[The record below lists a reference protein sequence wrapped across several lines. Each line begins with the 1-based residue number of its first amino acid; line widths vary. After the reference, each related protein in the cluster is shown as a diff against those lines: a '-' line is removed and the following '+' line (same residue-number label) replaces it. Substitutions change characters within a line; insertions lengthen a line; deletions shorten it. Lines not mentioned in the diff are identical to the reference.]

1 MLYIRLTLICKSP
14 QLAPKLR
21 VSHVNLS
28 GPEYEIEY
36 RFYNEAIDCFLE
48 IDNQYRVVL
57 LLELSFLDIW
67 EIKVKKGVSIWLKC
81 CFNLANLTEMEH
93 ELKFT
98 EIKINLI
105 YIKLMYNLIGTIE
118 NRIFIQ

>member
-36 RFYNEAIDCFLE
+36 RFYNEAIDCFLDTDKS
-48 IDNQYRVVL
+48 IQSGIIISIIILRYLRN
-57 LLELSFLDIW
+57 
-67 EIKVKKGVSIWLKC
+67 KG
-81 CFNLANLTEMEH
+81 
-93 ELKFT
+93 
-98 EIKINLI
+98 
-105 YIKLMYNLIGTIE
+105 
-118 NRIFIQ
+118 

>member
-36 RFYNEAIDCFLE
+36 RFYNEAIDWFLDT
-48 IDNQYRVVL
+48 DNQYSGIHYYIYYITVYIPTL
-57 LLELSFLDIW
+57 L
-67 EIKVKKGVSIWLKC
+67 
-81 CFNLANLTEMEH
+81 
-93 ELKFT
+93 
-98 EIKINLI
+98 
-105 YIKLMYNLIGTIE
+105 
-118 NRIFIQ
+118 